1 MAANVA
7 VEPSEFGVVTGVP
20 LSEADTLSIVP
31 PSEELFAIADD
42 AIELMTIAALD
53 AAIDDDDNV
62 GALEVSVAD
71 VAAVVGEI
79 AVEDGVAVVTK
90 VVVAAVLPPTVP
102 PTLDNDDNV
111 VVFVVVKDDEL
122 DCDGDEVSLFTLK
135 AAAATAAA
143 LLKPKLG
150 TNSAA
155 FTFKVENF
163 VAISALS

>member
-1 MAANVA
+1 M
-7 VEPSEFGVVTGVP
+7 VTGVP

-31 PSEELFAIADD
+31 ASEELFAIAVD
-42 AIELMTIAALD
+42 AIELMTTAAFV
-53 AAIDDDDNV
+53 AAIDDDDDNV
-62 GALEVSVAD
+62 GAFKVSVA
-71 VAAVVGEI
+71 VIAVVVGDV
-79 AVEDGVAVVTK
+79 AVEDGVAVVMK
-90 VVVAAVLPPTVP
+90 VADAVAAVLPPTP
-102 PTLDNDDNV
+102 PLTLDNDDSV
-111 VVFVVVKDDEL
+111 VVFVVVRDDEL

>member
-1 MAANVA
+1 M
-7 VEPSEFGVVTGVP
+7 VTGVP

-31 PSEELFAIADD
+31 ASEELFAIAVD
-42 AIELMTIAALD
+42 AIELMTTAAFD
-53 AAIDDDDNV
+53 AAIDDDDDNV
-62 GALEVSVAD
+62 GAFKVSVA
-71 VAAVVGEI
+71 VIAVVVGDV
-79 AVEDGVAVVTK
+79 AVEDGVAVVMK
-90 VVVAAVLPPTVP
+90 VADAVAAVLPPTP
-102 PTLDNDDNV
+102 PLTLDNDDSV
-111 VVFVVVKDDEL
+111 VVFVVVRDDEL